1 MMNEILSI
9 ANKEFKA
16 FFSSPAA
23 YLFLGAFVGTTLFV
37 VFWVETF
44 FARNIADIR
53 PLFQW
58 FPLLLI
64 FLVAALTMRSWSEER
79 RSGTL
84 ESLLT
89 APVHTFSLILG
100 KFFAALALVVLA
112 LALTLPLPV
121 TISFLGQID
130 WGPVLGGYIAT
141 FFLAAAYISIGIYT
155 SGRTDNPIVALIMTT
170 IVCGLFY
177 IIGAQLLTN
186 LFSYEVAAILN
197 QFGTGTRF
205 ESITRGVIDLRDLV
219 YYLTI
224 VAIFLTLNYHSLEKL
239 RWDGKSGN
247 KRHRDW
253 SVLIWL
259 IVLNCFVLN
268 IWLYTVSWARID
280 ITEDSLY
287 SLSDT
292 TKSQLN
298 DLREPL
304 VIRGYFSER
313 SHPLL
318 TPLVPKIKDLLSEYE
333 MVSSGKVR
341 VEFIDPQKNRELEE
355 EAASKYSIRPVP
367 FQTATRHQ
375 AEVVNS
381 YFDIVIA
388 YGDQFET
395 LGYAD
400 LIEAKASVSESGVD
414 VRLKNPEYAVT
425 RAIRK
430 VVGAFRVGGAP
441 IEIIDDPIKMK
452 FYISPTN
459 ELPSALLPVR
469 EDLVSIANELKK
481 EAPNKFSFVFEDPN
495 QDDDL
500 VEILETKYNVKAQV
514 GNLLDPKPFWF
525 SVFVESG
532 KNIQQVQFVQS
543 LEKLDLKKAIDS
555 SLKRLAPGF
564 LRTVAVVTP
573 DGSTQTFNRLK
584 QVLSENLKVT
594 ETDLKDGEVPEDSD
608 MLLLLAP
615 NKINDIQLKA
625 IDQFLMKGG
634 SIVIAS
640 SPFNVQVGQSIK
652 AEFHTSGLESW
663 LENLGYEIEAEM
675 VLDPQSTSLPV
686 PVQRYIGGI
695 PVREIQLVPYPHFPD
710 IRNEGISNDHPISS
724 SLSQMTLNWVSPISI
739 DDELI
744 KNSTYSA
751 LFKSSNS
758 SWTSEE
764 LEVIPDLESYPDTGF
779 SIEGER
785 GSKMLAIA
793 ASGPFDSYFKDLDD
807 SEEKIESDLIK
818 SSPLSSRLVL
828 IASNSFAADGS
839 IDIASHSLGTLYTKP
854 LEFIQNAIEWSIE
867 DQGLSSLR
875 GRSQFARTL
884 LPMSEIDQQK
894 WEIANYIL
902 ALFGLLTVWF
912 WRRNSFKR
920 DQIRYKKILT
930 DI

>member
-1 MMNEILSI
+1 MSEILSI
-9 ANKEFKA
+9 AKKEFKS

-23 YLFLGAFVGTTLFV
+23 YLFLGAFVGSTLFV

-79 RSGTL
+79 RSGTI

-89 APVHTFSLILG
+89 APVHSSSLILG

-112 LALTLPLPV
+112 LALTLPLPI
-121 TISFLGQID
+121 TISFLGEID
-130 WGPVLGGYIAT
+130 WGPVFGGYIAT
-141 FFLAAAYISIGIYT
+141 FFLAAAYISIGVYT
-155 SGRTDNPIVALIMTT
+155 SGKTDNPIVALIMTT
-170 IVCGLFY
+170 IVCGVFY

-186 LFSYEVAAILN
+186 LFSYEVATILN

-205 ESITRGVIDLRDLV
+205 ESITRGVIDIRDLV

-239 RWDGKSGN
+239 RWDGKPGN
-247 KRHRDW
+247 KHHRSW
-253 SVLIWL
+253 SLLIWL

-280 ITEDSLY
+280 ITKDNIY
-287 SLSDT
+287 TLSST
-292 TKSQLN
+292 TKNQLS

-304 VIRGYFSER
+304 IIRGYFSER

-333 MVSSGKVR
+333 MVSGGKAR
-341 VEFIDPQKNRELEE
+341 VEFIDPQKDRDLEE

-381 YFDIVIA
+381 YFDIVVA

-430 VVGAFRVGGAP
+430 VVGSFRVGGTP
-441 IEIIDDPIKMK
+441 LEIINEPVKLK
-452 FYISPTN
+452 FYISPTD
-459 ELPSALLPVR
+459 ELPEALLPVR
-469 EDLVSIANELKK
+469 DDLVSIASDLKK
-481 EAPNKFSFVFEDPN
+481 ESPGKFSFGFEDPSQN
-495 QDDDL
+495 DDL
-500 VEILETKYNVKAQV
+500 VEILSTKYNVKAQV
-514 GNLLDPKPFWF
+514 GNLINPKPFWF

-532 KNIQQVQFVQS
+532 GNVQQVQFVES
-543 LEKLDLKKAIDS
+543 LEKTALKNAIDTT
-555 SLKRLAPGF
+555 LKRLAPGF

-573 DGSTQTFNRLK
+573 NGSTQSFNRLK
-584 QVLSENLKVT
+584 QTLSENLKVS
-594 ETDLKDGEVPEDSD
+594 ETDLKEGEVPEDSD

-634 SIVIAS
+634 SVVIAS

-663 LENLGYEIEAEM
+663 LENLGYAIEAEM
-675 VLDPQSTSLPV
+675 VLDPQSASLPV

-695 PVREIQLVPYPHFPD
+695 PIREIQLVPYPHFPD
-710 IRNEGISNDHPISS
+710 IRDKGISNDHPITS
-724 SLSQMTLNWVSPISI
+724 SLSQMTLNWASPIKI

-744 KNSTYSA
+744 NKSNYSV
-751 LFKSSNS
+751 LFNSSNS

-764 LEVIPDLESYPDTGF
+764 LEVIPDLETYPDTGF
-779 SIEGER
+779 SVEGKRE
-785 GSKMLAIA
+785 SELLAIA
-793 ASGPFDSYFKDLDD
+793 STGPFDSYFKGLDN
-807 SEEKIESDLIK
+807 SDENAKSNLIQ
-818 SSPLSSRLVL
+818 SSPASSRLVL

-884 LPMSEIDQQK
+884 LPMSELEQQK
-894 WEIANYIL
+894 WEIANYLL
-902 ALFGLLTVWF
+902 ALFGLFAVWF
-912 WRRNSFKR
+912 WRKSSFKR
-920 DQIRYKKILT
+920 DQIRYQKILT
-930 DI
+930 KI

>member
-1 MMNEILSI
+1 MSEIFSI
-9 ANKEFKA
+9 AKKEFKV

-64 FLVAALTMRSWSEER
+64 FLVAALTMRTWSEER

-89 APVHTFSLILG
+89 APVHSTNLILG
-100 KFFAALALVVLA
+100 KFFAALSLVVLA
-112 LALTLPLPV
+112 LALTLPLPL
-121 TISFLGQID
+121 TISMLGDID

-170 IVCGLFY
+170 IVSGLFY
-177 IIGAQLLTN
+177 IVGAQLLTN
-186 LFSYEVAAILN
+186 LFSYEVATILN
-197 QFGTGTRF
+197 KFGTGTRF
-205 ESITRGVIDLRDLV
+205 ESITRGVIDARDLV

-224 VAIFLTLNYHSLEKL
+224 VAVFLTLNFYSLEKL
-239 RWDGKSGN
+239 RWDGKPGN
-247 KRHRDW
+247 KKHRDY
-253 SVLIWL
+253 SMMVWL
-259 IVLNCFVLN
+259 IVLNCFMLN
-268 IWLYTVSWARID
+268 VWLSPISWARID
-280 ITEDSLY
+280 ITQGNLY

-292 TKSQLN
+292 TKNQLN
-298 DLREPL
+298 GLREPL
-304 VIRGYFSER
+304 VIKGYFSER

-318 TPLVPKIKDLLSEYE
+318 TPLVPRVKDLLSEYE
-333 MVSSGKVR
+333 MVSNGKVR
-341 VEFIDPQKNRELEE
+341 VEFVDPQKNKELEE

-381 YFDIVIA
+381 YFDIVVA

-425 RAIRK
+425 RAIKK
-430 VVGAFRVGGAP
+430 VVGSFRVGGTP
-441 IEIIDDPIKMK
+441 LEIIKDPITLK

-459 ELPSALLPVR
+459 ELPEALHPVR
-469 EDLVSIANELKK
+469 DNLVSIANEYQKI
-481 EAPNKFSFVFEDPN
+481 APDKFSFDLKDPEED
-495 QDDDL
+495 QDL
-500 VEILETKYNVKAQV
+500 VEVLKTKFNVNPQV
-514 GNLLDPKPFWF
+514 GNLLDPTPFWF
-525 SVFVESG
+525 SVFLESG
-532 KNIQQVQFVQS
+532 DSIQQVQFVES
-543 LEKLDLKKAIDS
+543 LEKPSLKKAIDS
-555 SLKRLAPGF
+555 SLRRLAPGF
-564 LRTVAVVTP
+564 LRTLALVTP
-573 DGSTQTFNRLK
+573 DGSTQSFNRLK
-584 QVLSENLKVT
+584 QVLSENLKVS
-594 ETDLKDGEVPEDSD
+594 ETDLKNGEVPEDSD

-615 NKINDIQLKA
+615 TKINDLQLKA
-625 IDQFLMKGG
+625 VDQFLMKGG
-634 SIVIAS
+634 SVIIAT

-652 AEFHTSGLESW
+652 AEFHSSGLESW

-695 PVREIQLVPYPHFPD
+695 PIREIQLVPYPHFPD
-710 IRNEGISNDHPISS
+710 IRDKGISKNHPITS
-724 SLSQMTLNWVSPISI
+724 SLSQMTLNWASPITVDS
-739 DDELI
+739 E
-744 KNSTYSA
+744 KNKNDKYTT
-751 LFKSSNS
+751 LFTSSKS

-764 LEVIPDLESYPDTGF
+764 LEVIPDLETYPDTGF

-785 GSKMLAIA
+785 SSAILGIA
-793 ASGPFDSYFKDLDD
+793 ATGPFDSYFKDIDIADEVED
-807 SEEKIESDLIK
+807 STLIES
-818 SSPLSSRLVL
+818 SPASSRLVL
-828 IASNSFAADGS
+828 VSSNSFAADGS

-854 LEFIQNAIEWSIE
+854 LEFIQNAVEWSIE

-884 LPMSEIDQQK
+884 LPMSESDQKK
-894 WEIANYIL
+894 WEIINYIL
-902 ALFGLLTVWF
+902 ALIGLLIVWF
-912 WRRNSFKR
+912 WRRSSVKN
-920 DQIRYKKILT
+920 DQIRYQKILT
-930 DI
+930 KI

>member
-1 MMNEILSI
+1 MNEIISI
-9 ANKEFKA
+9 ARKEFKA
-16 FFSSPAA
+16 FFASPAA

-37 VFWVETF
+37 FFWVETF

-64 FLVAALTMRSWSEER
+64 FLVASLTMRAWSEER
-79 RSGTL
+79 RSGTI

-89 APVHTFSLILG
+89 SPVHSSRIILG

-112 LALTLPLPV
+112 LALTLPLPI

-130 WGPVLGGYIAT
+130 WGPVVGGYIAT
-141 FFLAAAYISIGIYT
+141 FFLAASYISIGLYT
-155 SGRTDNPIVALIMTT
+155 SGKTDNPIVALIMTA
-170 IVCGLFY
+170 IVCGVFY
-177 IIGAQLLTN
+177 IVGAQLLTN
-186 LFSYEVAAILN
+186 LFSHEIASILN

-205 ESITRGVIDLRDLV
+205 ESITRGVIDVRDLI

-224 VAIFLTLNYHSLEKL
+224 VVLFLTLNFFSLEKL
-239 RWDGKSGN
+239 RWDGNKGN
-247 KRHRDW
+247 RKFREW
-253 SVLIWL
+253 NLFVWL
-259 IVLNCFVLN
+259 IILNCFILN
-268 IWLYTVSWARID
+268 VWLSPISWARLD
-280 ITEDSLY
+280 ITEEKLY
-287 SLSDT
+287 SLSKT
-292 TKSQLN
+292 TKSQLSE
-298 DLREPL
+298 LREPL

-333 MVSSGKVR
+333 TVSNGKVR
-341 VEFIDPQKNRELEE
+341 IEFIDPQKNRDLEE

-381 YFDIVIA
+381 YFDIVVA

-400 LIEAKASVSESGVD
+400 LIEAKATVSESGVD

-430 VVGAFRVGGAP
+430 VVGSFRVGGTP
-441 IEIIDDPIKMK
+441 LEIIEDPITLK
-452 FYISPTN
+452 FFISPEK
-459 ELPSALLPVR
+459 ELPEALLPVR
-469 EDLVSIANELKK
+469 ADLISIANDFKNIS
-481 EAPNKFSFVFEDPN
+481 PNKFFYEFQDPGS
-495 QDDDL
+495 DEEL
-500 VEILETKYNVKAQV
+500 VDMLETKFNVKSQV

-532 KNIQQVQFVQS
+532 ENMQQVQFVES
-543 LEKLDLKKAIDS
+543 LEKSALKKAVDS

-573 DGSTQTFNRLK
+573 DGSTQSFNRLK
-584 QVLSENLKVT
+584 QVLSENLKVA
-594 ETDLKDGEVPEDSD
+594 ETDLKNGEVPEDSD

-615 NKINDIQLKA
+615 NKINDLQLKA
-625 IDQFLMKGG
+625 IDQFLMRGG

-652 AEFHTSGLESW
+652 ATSHTSGLESW
-663 LENLGYEIEAEM
+663 LENLGYEITSEM

-686 PVQRYIGGI
+686 PVQRFIGGI
-695 PVREIQLVPYPHFPD
+695 PIREIQLVPYPHFPD
-710 IRNEGISNDHPISS
+710 IRNNGINDTHPITS
-724 SLSQMTLNWVSPISI
+724 SLNQITLNWSSPILV
-739 DDELI
+739 DEE
-744 KNSTYSA
+744 KVRKESYSS
-751 LFKSSNS
+751 LFTSSNS
-758 SWTSEE
+758 SWTSED
-764 LEVIPDLESYPDTGF
+764 LEVIPDLEAYPDTGF
-779 SIEGER
+779 AIEGNRAPEL
-785 GSKMLAIA
+785 LAIA
-793 ASGPFDSYFKDLDD
+793 AMGPFDSYFKD
-807 SEEKIESDLIK
+807 IEVTDKDNKNLID
-818 SSPLSSRLVL
+818 SSPSNSRLVL
-828 IASNSFAADGS
+828 ISSNSFAADGA
-839 IDIASHSLGTLYTKP
+839 IDISSHSMGTLYTKP
-854 LEFIQNAIEWSIE
+854 LEFIQNAVEWTIE

-884 LPMSEIDQQK
+884 LPMTETEQQK

-902 ALFGLLTVWF
+902 VLIGLMLVWV
-912 WRRNSFKR
+912 WRRNVLKR
-920 DQIRYKKILT
+920 DQIRYQKILSK
-930 DI
+930 I

>member
-1 MMNEILSI
+1 
-9 ANKEFKA
+9 
-16 FFSSPAA
+16 
-23 YLFLGAFVGTTLFV
+23 
-37 VFWVETF
+37 
-44 FARNIADIR
+44 
-53 PLFQW
+53 
-58 FPLLLI
+58 
-64 FLVAALTMRSWSEER
+64 MRSWSEER

-89 APVHTFSLILG
+89 APVHTSSLILG

-280 ITEDSLY
+280 ITKDSLY

-469 EDLVSIANELKK
+469 EDLISIANELKK

-495 QDDDL
+495 QDEDL

-514 GNLLDPKPFWF
+514 GN
-525 SVFVESG
+525 
-532 KNIQQVQFVQS
+532 
-543 LEKLDLKKAIDS
+543 
-555 SLKRLAPGF
+555 
-564 LRTVAVVTP
+564 
-573 DGSTQTFNRLK
+573 
-584 QVLSENLKVT
+584 
-594 ETDLKDGEVPEDSD
+594 
-608 MLLLLAP
+608 
-615 NKINDIQLKA
+615 
-625 IDQFLMKGG
+625 
-634 SIVIAS
+634 
-640 SPFNVQVGQSIK
+640 
-652 AEFHTSGLESW
+652 
-663 LENLGYEIEAEM
+663 Y
-675 VLDPQSTSLPV
+675 
-686 PVQRYIGGI
+686 
-695 PVREIQLVPYPHFPD
+695 
-710 IRNEGISNDHPISS
+710 
-724 SLSQMTLNWVSPISI
+724 
-739 DDELI
+739 
-744 KNSTYSA
+744 
-751 LFKSSNS
+751 
-758 SWTSEE
+758 
-764 LEVIPDLESYPDTGF
+764 
-779 SIEGER
+779 
-785 GSKMLAIA
+785 
-793 ASGPFDSYFKDLDD
+793 
-807 SEEKIESDLIK
+807 
-818 SSPLSSRLVL
+818 
-828 IASNSFAADGS
+828 
-839 IDIASHSLGTLYTKP
+839 
-854 LEFIQNAIEWSIE
+854 
-867 DQGLSSLR
+867 
-875 GRSQFARTL
+875 
-884 LPMSEIDQQK
+884 
-894 WEIANYIL
+894 
-902 ALFGLLTVWF
+902 
-912 WRRNSFKR
+912 
-920 DQIRYKKILT
+920 
-930 DI
+930 